1 MPHGVEGYASGL
13 PQDPSIQRPPGI
25 ASIALTVPTAKAVS
39 AKSLC
44 RPNAVVGVSGT
55 HSRKFVPDDSAAD
68 LFGHIR
74 IRQQRV
80 ESAGVPCPLPGGP
93 LGFDGWRKV
102 GVAGFE
108 RASSLRQML
117 NRFYEAFDTERR
129 SGACDASD
137 YRTPFQIDRDRVL
150 HTPTFRRLQNKTQV
164 FWSGEYD
171 FYRTRLT
178 HSLEVAQIGKSISYW
193 LKSQPDGPL
202 GDDFFI
208 DPDLVEAICLSHD
221 LGHPPFGHA
230 GERTLNHLMRD
241 HGGFEGN
248 AQTLRL
254 LTERI
259 FSAKR
264 SGMDPTRAF
273 LDGVL
278 KYKSLWTELGNQPEH
293 HFIYDNQ
300 HAYLDWAMGGNDFPL
315 ELTPGKVRDKFKSIE
330 CQLMDW
336 ADDTAY
342 SLNDLS
348 DSVRAGF
355 LNIEKIE
362 AWAET
367 HGHPTDDASPLGDL
381 MRAIRRKRVDPFVG
395 KRIGK
400 YIQST
405 RLETDVNFL
414 SASTNRYRYRLAI
427 DPAVKAESGLFKR
440 LAFEVVFLSP
450 QLKQLEHK
458 GSRMLRQLWE
468 VLGER
473 YISQQKIDGQ
483 DFQLLPADTAA
494 EITGAPDEATRARLV
509 CDFLSGMTDGYAART
524 YKRLFSPDFGSIGDL
539 VG

>member
-1 MPHGVEGYASGL
+1 M
-13 PQDPSIQRPPGI
+13 I
-25 ASIALTVPTAKAVS
+25 
-39 AKSLC
+39 
-44 RPNAVVGVSGT
+44 N
-55 HSRKFVPDDSAAD
+55 
-68 LFGHIR
+68 
-74 IRQQRV
+74 
-80 ESAGVPCPLPGGP
+80 
-93 LGFDGWRKV
+93 GFYG
-102 GVAGFE
+102 
-108 RASSLRQML
+108 
-117 NRFYEAFDTERR
+117 AFDTERR
-129 SGACDASD
+129 SGTTIDGD

-150 HTPTFRRLQNKTQV
+150 HTPAFRRLQNKTQV

-178 HSLEVAQIGKSISYW
+178 HSLEVAQIGKSICHW
-193 LKSQPDGPL
+193 LKSRPDGPL
-202 GDDFFI
+202 HDGFFI
-208 DPDLVEAICLSHD
+208 DPDLVEAVCLSHD

-264 SGMDPTRAF
+264 TGMDPSRAF
-273 LDGVL
+273 LDGIL
-278 KYKSLWTELGNQPEH
+278 KYKTLWTELKTTTGAIPDH
-293 HFIYDNQ
+293 HFIYDDQ
-300 HAYLDWAMGGNDFPL
+300 SGHLDWAMGGHDFPP
-315 ELTPGKVRDKFKSIE
+315 ELTPGDVRDGFKAIE
-330 CQLMDW
+330 CQVMDW

-355 LNIEKIE
+355 LTIEKIE
-362 AWAET
+362 AWAEKKS
-367 HGHPTDDASPLGDL
+367 HPVGEGTPLAEL
-381 MRAIRRKRVDPFVG
+381 MAAIRRKRVDAFVG
-395 KRIGK
+395 KRIGR
-400 YIQST
+400 YIQAT
-405 RLETDVNFL
+405 RLESDVNFL
-414 SASTNRYRYRLAI
+414 SGQSHRYRYRLAI
-427 DPAVKAESGLFKR
+427 DDAVKAESRLFKR

-473 YISQQKIDGQ
+473 YISGGRIDGQ

-494 EITGAPDEATRARLV
+494 EIAEAPDEASRARLV
-509 CDFLSGMTDGYAART
+509 CDFLAGMTDGYAART

>member
-1 MPHGVEGYASGL
+1 
-13 PQDPSIQRPPGI
+13 
-25 ASIALTVPTAKAVS
+25 
-39 AKSLC
+39 
-44 RPNAVVGVSGT
+44 
-55 HSRKFVPDDSAAD
+55 
-68 LFGHIR
+68 
-74 IRQQRV
+74 
-80 ESAGVPCPLPGGP
+80 
-93 LGFDGWRKV
+93 
-102 GVAGFE
+102 
-108 RASSLRQML
+108 ML
-117 NRFYEAFDTERR
+117 NRFYGDFDTERR
-129 SGACDASD
+129 SGASDGSD
-137 YRTPFQIDRDRVL
+137 YRTAFQIDRDRVL
-150 HTPTFRRLQNKTQV
+150 HTPTFRRMQNKTQV

-193 LKSQPDGPL
+193 LKSHSEGPL

-230 GERTLNHLMRD
+230 GERTLNHLMRGY
-241 HGGFEGN
+241 GGFEGN

-264 SGMDPTRAF
+264 CGMDPTRAF
-273 LDGVL
+273 VDGIL
-278 KYKSLWTELGNQPEH
+278 KYKSLWTQLTAAKGFAPEN
-293 HFIYDNQ
+293 HFIYDPQ
-300 HAYLDWAMGGNDFPL
+300 LADLDWAMGGNDFPTDL
-315 ELTPGKVRDKFKSIE
+315 PPGAARDKFKSIE

-348 DSVRAGF
+348 DSARAGF

-362 AWAET
+362 AWAEKQ
-367 HGHPTDDASPLGDL
+367 GEPTGEATPLGDL
-381 MRAIRRKRVDPFVG
+381 MKAIRQKRVDPFVG

-414 SASTNRYRYRLAI
+414 SASSHRYGYRLAI
-427 DPAVKAESGLFKR
+427 DQSVKAESEVFKR
-440 LAFEVVFLSP
+440 LAFDVVFLST

-494 EITGAPDEATRARLV
+494 EIAAAPDEAARARLV
-509 CDFLSGMTDGYAART
+509 CDFLAGMTDGYAART

-539 VG
+539 IG

>member
-1 MPHGVEGYASGL
+1 MA
-13 PQDPSIQRPPGI
+13 R
-25 ASIALTVPTAKAVS
+25 
-39 AKSLC
+39 
-44 RPNAVVGVSGT
+44 
-55 HSRKFVPDDSAAD
+55 
-68 LFGHIR
+68 
-74 IRQQRV
+74 
-80 ESAGVPCPLPGGP
+80 
-93 LGFDGWRKV
+93 
-102 GVAGFE
+102 
-108 RASSLRQML
+108 ML
-117 NRFYEAFDTERR
+117 NRFYGAFDTERQ
-129 SGACDASD
+129 SGADDSAD

-178 HSLEVAQIGKSISYW
+178 HSLEVAQIGKAICHW
-193 LKSQPDGPL
+193 LFTRADGPL
-202 GDDFFI
+202 APDFFI
-208 DPDLVEAICLSHD
+208 DQDLLEAICLSHD

-259 FSAKR
+259 FSAR
-264 SGMDPTRAF
+264 RTGMDPTRAF

-278 KYKSLWTELGNQPEH
+278 KYKSLWSELVSEEHGPPHH
-293 HFIYDNQ
+293 HFIYDHQ
-300 HAYLDWAMGGNDFPL
+300 HRYLDWALGGNDFPI
-315 ELTPGKVRDKFKSIE
+315 ELTPGKVRDSFKSIE
-330 CQLMDW
+330 CQIMDW

-362 AWAET
+362 AWA
-367 HGHPTDDASPLGDL
+367 GQNDLPTGEATPLGDL
-381 MRAIRRKRVDPFVG
+381 IKAIRARRVEPFVG

-405 RLETDVNFL
+405 KLVTDNNFL
-414 SASTNRYRYRLAI
+414 SSTTNRYKFRLEI
-427 DPAVKAESGLFKR
+427 NPAVKAESKIFKR
-440 LAFEVVFLSP
+440 LAFAVVFLSP
-450 QLKQLEHK
+450 QLKQLEYK
-458 GSRMLRQLWE
+458 GNRMLHQLWE
-468 VLGER
+468 VLHQR
-473 YISQQKIDGQ
+473 YIAGESIDGQ
-483 DFQLLPADTAA
+483 DFQLLPADTSA
-494 EITGAPDEATRARLV
+494 EIAAAADEGTRARLV
-509 CDFLSGMTDGYAART
+509 CDFLAGMTDGYAART